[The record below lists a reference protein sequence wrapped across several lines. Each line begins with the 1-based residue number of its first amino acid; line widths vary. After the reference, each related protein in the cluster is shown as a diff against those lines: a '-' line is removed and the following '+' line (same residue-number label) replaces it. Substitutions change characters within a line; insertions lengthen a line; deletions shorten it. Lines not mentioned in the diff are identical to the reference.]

1 MIKSETKTNPRKDV
15 DIYNPQKIYMLAKN
29 SDKVA
34 YHEIIAGDA
43 PVRLYWDYD
52 SKTEPFPVAKFE
64 QILMITM
71 AKFGVH

>member
-1 MIKSETKTNPRKDV
+1 
-15 DIYNPQKIYMLAKN
+15 MLAKN

-64 QILMITM
+64 HILMITM